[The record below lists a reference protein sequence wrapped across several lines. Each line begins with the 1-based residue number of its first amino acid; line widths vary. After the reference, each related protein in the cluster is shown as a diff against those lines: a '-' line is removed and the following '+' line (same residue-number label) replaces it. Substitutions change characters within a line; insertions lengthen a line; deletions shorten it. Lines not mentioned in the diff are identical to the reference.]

1 MQIIEIFLG
10 YHFHYFFQILSWII
24 RFWITNPSGEVSM
37 PWVFLSLIHWPRG
50 RFITRMIHVLLC
62 RITSSHLS
70 RYWPF
75 SPQWLLSQCFIW
87 IQFIGLPL
95 TSRKCLIISPR
106 LVNYR
111 ITSSINQQ
119 DISSD
124 LICRLTALRQHGVLC
139 CQRFIRER
147 GFIALSAIFPS
158 SLSASH

>member
-1 MQIIEIFLG
+1 MQIIETFLG
-10 YHFHYFFQILSWII
+10 YRFHYLFQILSWII
-24 RFWITNPSGEVSM
+24 RFWVTNPPGEVSM
-37 PWVFLSLIHWPRG
+37 PLVFLSLVHWLRG
-50 RFITRMIHVLLC
+50 PLITRMIQAPLC

-70 RYWPF
+70 SSWPF
-75 SPQWLLSQCFIW
+75 PPQWLLSQWFIW

-124 LICRLTALRQHGVLC
+124 LICRLTAPRQHGVLC

-147 GFIALSAIFPS
+147 GFIALSVIFPS